1 MKIAGIDIDKD
12 AIRVVELQKGMRT
25 ASVAGFFSV
34 PVQNGNLSEALRE
47 VSKRVADAEIVA
59 SLSGRDISFRGI
71 RLPFTD
77 IKKLEKA
84 IFFEAEELLPFSP
97 EELII
102 DYQAIEKTEKDT
114 AIAIVAAKKEK
125 VAGYLNTLVENGIDP
140 KAIDITPSAV
150 SAIAASY
157 LDQKDA
163 YTVIHIG
170 SADADLAVFQG
181 KAIRFFR
188 NIPLKEG
195 WERETCNTLY
205 TYQAIS
211 REEIKNIYI
220 CGSARLPD
228 GQGEIDAI
236 LKRELFAL
244 YGIEP
249 ARIDLSKGA
258 DIKIEGN
265 GEYAKAL
272 GLALRE
278 ADEKGFKINLRKG
291 EFAYKKKDAEIKKRI
306 RYTSLL
312 AGIAAF
318 LLILNFSV
326 KYYTIESRYQG
337 IAKEIKKVFKE
348 ALPDVKNIVNE
359 EQQMRSAVAEA
370 KKKLRLL
377 GGRVRGDVTALDLF
391 KEVTER
397 MPAEHKVLLFEF
409 NLEGDKIRLFGE
421 TISFEAADKIKEAL
435 LKSSMFK
442 EVAISDAKIGAEQ
455 NKVKFRINIT
465 LKEQI

>member
-25 ASVAGFFSV
+25 FSVASFFSV
-34 PVQNGNLSEALRE
+34 PVQNGNLSEALKK
-47 VSKRVADAEIVA
+47 VSKRIADAEIVA
-59 SLSGRDISFRGI
+59 SLDGRDISFRGI
-71 RLPFTD
+71 RLPITD
-77 IKKLEKA
+77 IKKIEKA
-84 IFFEAEELLPFSP
+84 ISFEAEELLPFSP
-97 EELII
+97 DELVI

-114 AIAIVAAKKEK
+114 AIAIVAVKKEK
-125 VAGYLNTLVENGIDP
+125 VTGYLNTLIENGIDP
-140 KAIDITPSAV
+140 KAIDITPSAI
-150 SAIAASY
+150 SAIAAYY
-157 LDQKDA
+157 LDQKDT

-170 SADADLAVFQG
+170 SADADIAVFHG
-181 KAIRFFR
+181 KDIRFFR
-188 NIPLKEG
+188 NIPLGEG
-195 WERETCNTLY
+195 WEREACNTLY
-205 TYQAIS
+205 IYQAIN
-211 REEIKNIYI
+211 REEIRNIYM
-220 CGSARLPD
+220 CGSR
-228 GQGEIDAI
+228 EMDAI
-236 LKRELFAL
+236 LKKELFAL
-244 YGIEP
+244 CSIEP

-278 ADEKGFKINLRKG
+278 ADGKGFKINLRKG
-291 EFAYKKKDAEIKKRI
+291 ELAYKKKDAELKKRI

-312 AGIAAF
+312 AGIAVF

-337 IAKEIKKVFKE
+337 IAKEIRKAFKE
-348 ALPDVKNIVNE
+348 VFPDAKNIVNE
-359 EQQMRSAVAEA
+359 GQQMKAAVAET

-377 GGRVRGDVTALDLF
+377 GGRVKGDVTALDIF

-397 MPAEHKVLLFEF
+397 MPAEHRVLLFEF

-421 TISFEAADKIKEAL
+421 TTSFEAADKIKEAL

>member
-12 AIRVVELQKGMRT
+12 AVRVVELQKGMRT
-25 ASVAGFFSV
+25 FSVAGFFSV
-34 PVQNGNLSEALRE
+34 PVQNGNLS
-47 VSKRVADAEIVA
+47 
-59 SLSGRDISFRGI
+59 GRDISFRWI
-71 RLPFTD
+71 RLPITD
-77 IKKLEKA
+77 IKKMEKA
-84 IFFEAEELLPFSP
+84 ISFEAEELLPFSP
-97 EELII
+97 DELVI

-114 AIAIVAAKKEK
+114 AIALVAVKKEK
-125 VAGYLNTLVENGIDP
+125 VSGHLNTLIENGIDP
-140 KAIDITPSAV
+140 KAIDITPSAI
-150 SAIAASY
+150 SAIAACY
-157 LDQKDA
+157 LDQKDT

-170 SADADLAVFQG
+170 SADADLAVFHG
-181 KAIRFFR
+181 RDIRFFR
-188 NIPLKEG
+188 NIPLSEG
-195 WERETCNTLY
+195 WEREACNTLY
-205 TYQAIS
+205 IYQAIN

-220 CGSARLPD
+220 CGSTRLPD
-228 GQGEIDAI
+228 GQGERDAI
-236 LKRELFAL
+236 LKKELFAL
-244 YGIEP
+244 CSIEP

-278 ADEKGFKINLRKG
+278 ADGKGFKINLRKG
-291 EFAYKKKDAEIKKRI
+291 ELAYKRKDAELKKRI

-312 AGIAAF
+312 AGIAVF

-337 IAKEIKKVFKE
+337 VAKEIRKAFKE
-348 ALPDVKNIVNE
+348 AFPDAKNIVNE
-359 EQQMRSAVAEA
+359 GQQMKAAVAET

-377 GGRVRGDVTALDLF
+377 GGRVKGDVTALDLF

-397 MPAEHKVLLFEF
+397 MPAEHRVLLFEF

-421 TISFEAADKIKEAL
+421 TTSFEAADKIKEAL

-465 LKEQI
+465 LHEAI

>member
-25 ASVAGFFSV
+25 FSVASFFSV
-34 PVQNGNLSEALRE
+34 PVQNGNLSEALKE
-47 VSKRVADAEIVA
+47 VSKRIADAEIVA
-59 SLSGRDISFRGI
+59 SLNGRDISFRGI
-71 RLPFTD
+71 RLPITD
-77 IKKLEKA
+77 IKKIEKA
-84 IFFEAEELLPFSP
+84 VSFEAEELLPFSP
-97 EELII
+97 DELVI

-125 VAGYLNTLVENGIDP
+125 IAGYLNTLIENGIDP
-140 KAIDITPSAV
+140 KAIDITPSAI
-150 SAIAASY
+150 SAIAAYY
-157 LDQKDA
+157 LDQKDT

-170 SADADLAVFQG
+170 SADADLAVFHG
-181 KAIRFFR
+181 KDIRFFR
-188 NIPLKEG
+188 NIPLGEG
-195 WERETCNTLY
+195 WEREACNTLY
-205 TYQAIS
+205 IYQAIN
-211 REEIKNIYI
+211 REEIRNIYM
-220 CGSARLPD
+220 CGSR
-228 GQGEIDAI
+228 EMDAI
-236 LKRELFAL
+236 LKKELFAL
-244 YGIEP
+244 CSIEP

-278 ADEKGFKINLRKG
+278 ADGKGFKINLRKG
-291 EFAYKKKDAEIKKRI
+291 ELAYKKKDAELKKRI

-312 AGIAAF
+312 AGIAVF

-337 IAKEIKKVFKE
+337 IAKEIRKAFKE
-348 ALPDVKNIVNE
+348 VFPDAKNIVNE
-359 EQQMRSAVAEA
+359 GQQMKAAVAET

-377 GGRVRGDVTALDLF
+377 GGRVKGDVTALDIF

-397 MPAEHKVLLFEF
+397 MPAEHRVLLFEF

-421 TISFEAADKIKEAL
+421 TTSFEAADKIKEAL

>member
-25 ASVAGFFSV
+25 FSVASFFSV
-34 PVQNGNLSEALRE
+34 PVQNGNLSEALKE
-47 VSKRVADAEIVA
+47 VSKRIADAEIVA
-59 SLSGRDISFRGI
+59 SLNGRDISFRGI
-71 RLPFTD
+71 RLPITD
-77 IKKLEKA
+77 IKKIEKA
-84 IFFEAEELLPFSP
+84 VSFEAEELLPFSP
-97 EELII
+97 DELVI

-125 VAGYLNTLVENGIDP
+125 IAGYLNTLIENGIDP
-140 KAIDITPSAV
+140 KAIDITPSAI
-150 SAIAASY
+150 SAIAAYY
-157 LDQKDA
+157 LDQKDT

-170 SADADLAVFQG
+170 SADADLAVFHG
-181 KAIRFFR
+181 KDIRFFR
-188 NIPLKEG
+188 NIPLGEG
-195 WERETCNTLY
+195 WEREACNTLY
-205 TYQAIS
+205 IYQAIS
-211 REEIKNIYI
+211 REEIKNIYM
-220 CGSARLPD
+220 CGSR
-228 GQGEIDAI
+228 EMDAI
-236 LKRELFAL
+236 LKKELFAL
-244 YGIEP
+244 CSIEP

-278 ADEKGFKINLRKG
+278 ADGKGFKINLRKG
-291 EFAYKKKDAEIKKRI
+291 ELAYKKKDAELKKRI

-312 AGIAAF
+312 AGIAVF

-337 IAKEIKKVFKE
+337 IAKEIRKAFKE
-348 ALPDVKNIVNE
+348 VFPDVKNIVNE
-359 EQQMRSAVAEA
+359 GQQMKAAVAET

-377 GGRVRGDVTALDLF
+377 GGRVKGDVTALDIF

-397 MPAEHKVLLFEF
+397 MPAEHRVLLFEF

-421 TISFEAADKIKEAL
+421 TTSFEAADKIKEAL

>member
-1 MKIAGIDIDKD
+1 MKVAGIDIDKD

-25 ASVAGFFSV
+25 FSVAGFFSV
-34 PVQNGNLSEALRE
+34 PVQNGNLSEALKE

-59 SLSGRDISFRGI
+59 SFNGRDISFRGI
-71 RLPFTD
+71 RLPITD
-77 IKKLEKA
+77 IKKMEKA
-84 IFFEAEELLPFSP
+84 VSFEAEELLPFSP
-97 EELII
+97 DELVI

-114 AIAIVAAKKEK
+114 AIAIVAVKKEK
-125 VAGYLNTLVENGIDP
+125 VTGCLNTLIENGIDP
-140 KAIDITPSAV
+140 KAIDITPSAI
-150 SAIAASY
+150 SAIAACY
-157 LDQKDA
+157 LDQKDT

-170 SADADLAVFQG
+170 SADADLAVFHG
-181 KAIRFFR
+181 KDIRFFR
-188 NIPLKEG
+188 NIPLGEG
-195 WERETCNTLY
+195 WEREACNTLY
-205 TYQAIS
+205 IYQAIN

-220 CGSARLPD
+220 CGSR
-228 GQGEIDAI
+228 ERDAV
-236 LKRELFAL
+236 LKKELFAFCS
-244 YGIEP
+244 IEP

-278 ADEKGFKINLRKG
+278 ADGKGFKINLRKG
-291 EFAYKKKDAEIKKRI
+291 ELAYKRKDAELKKRI

-312 AGIAAF
+312 AGIAVF

-337 IAKEIKKVFKE
+337 VAKEIRKAFKE
-348 ALPDVKNIVNE
+348 VFPDAKNIVNE
-359 EQQMRSAVAEA
+359 GQQMKAAVAET

-377 GGRVRGDVTALDLF
+377 GGRVKGDVTALDLF

-397 MPAEHKVLLFEF
+397 MPAEHRVLLFEF

-421 TISFEAADKIKEAL
+421 TTSFEAADKIKEAL

>member
-25 ASVAGFFSV
+25 FSVASFFSV
-34 PVQNGNLSEALRE
+34 PVQNGNLSEALKE
-47 VSKRVADAEIVA
+47 VSKRIADAEIVA
-59 SLSGRDISFRGI
+59 SLNGRDISFRGI
-71 RLPFTD
+71 RLPITD
-77 IKKLEKA
+77 IKKIEKA
-84 IFFEAEELLPFSP
+84 VSFEAEELLPFSP
-97 EELII
+97 DELVI

-125 VAGYLNTLVENGIDP
+125 IAGYLNTLIENGIDP
-140 KAIDITPSAV
+140 KAIDITPSAI
-150 SAIAASY
+150 SAIAAYY
-157 LDQKDA
+157 LDQKDT

-170 SADADLAVFQG
+170 SADADLAVFHG
-181 KAIRFFR
+181 KDIRFFR
-188 NIPLKEG
+188 NIPLGEG
-195 WERETCNTLY
+195 WEREACNTLY
-205 TYQAIS
+205 IYQAIS
-211 REEIKNIYI
+211 REEIKNIYM
-220 CGSARLPD
+220 CGSR
-228 GQGEIDAI
+228 EMDAI
-236 LKRELFAL
+236 LKKELFAL
-244 YGIEP
+244 CSIEP

-278 ADEKGFKINLRKG
+278 ADGKGFKINLRKG
-291 EFAYKKKDAEIKKRI
+291 ELAYKKKDAELKKRI

-312 AGIAAF
+312 AGIAVF

-337 IAKEIKKVFKE
+337 VAKEIRKAFKE
-348 ALPDVKNIVNE
+348 VFPDVKNIVNE
-359 EQQMRSAVAEA
+359 GQQMKAAVAET

-377 GGRVRGDVTALDLF
+377 GGRVKGDVTALDIF

-397 MPAEHKVLLFEF
+397 MPAEHRVLLFEF

-421 TISFEAADKIKEAL
+421 TTSFEAADKIKEAL

>member
-1 MKIAGIDIDKD
+1 MKIAGIDIDRD

-25 ASVAGFFSV
+25 FSVAGFFSV
-34 PVQNGNLSEALRE
+34 PVQNGNLSEALKE

-71 RLPFTD
+71 RLPITD
-77 IKKLEKA
+77 IKKIEKA
-84 IFFEAEELLPFSP
+84 VSFEAEELLPFSP
-97 EELII
+97 DELVI

-114 AIAIVAAKKEK
+114 AIAIVAVKKEK
-125 VAGYLNTLVENGIDP
+125 VTGYLNTLIENGIDP
-140 KAIDITPSAV
+140 KAIDITPSAI
-150 SAIAASY
+150 SAIAAYY
-157 LDQKDA
+157 LDQKDT

-170 SADADLAVFQG
+170 SADADLAVFHG
-181 KAIRFFR
+181 KDIRFFR
-188 NIPLKEG
+188 NIPLSEG

-205 TYQAIS
+205 IYQAIN

-220 CGSARLPD
+220 CGSR
-228 GQGEIDAI
+228 EMDAI
-236 LKRELFAL
+236 LKKELFAL
-244 YGIEP
+244 CSIEP

-278 ADEKGFKINLRKG
+278 ADGKGFKINLRKG
-291 EFAYKKKDAEIKKRI
+291 ELAYKKKDAELKKRI

-312 AGIAAF
+312 AGIAVF
-318 LLILNFSV
+318 LLISNFSV

-337 IAKEIKKVFKE
+337 VAKEIRKAFKE
-348 ALPDVKNIVNE
+348 VFPDAKNIVNE
-359 EQQMRSAVAEA
+359 GQQMKAAVAET

-377 GGRVRGDVTALDLF
+377 GGRVKGDVTALDIF

-397 MPAEHKVLLFEF
+397 MPAEHRVLLFEF

-421 TISFEAADKIKEAL
+421 TTSFEAADKIKEAL

-465 LKEQI
+465 LHEAI